1 MKATIRHQQ
10 HTFVGKLGIV
20 LITIGMLIFG
30 SVWAWVLPLGLGLL
44 IGDTIEVTVEKEEA
58 TNE

>member
-10 HTFVGKLGIV
+10 HTFIGKLGIV

-30 SVWAWVLPLGLGLL
+30 SAPWVMALGLGLL
-44 IGDTIEVTVEKEEA
+44 IGDTVEVTVEKEEGIDA
-58 TNE
+58 

>member
-20 LITIGMLIFG
+20 FITIGLVTLSSIPWLM
-30 SVWAWVLPLGLGLL
+30 ALGLGLL
-44 IGDTIEVTVEKEEA
+44 IGDTVEVTVEKEEGIDA
-58 TNE
+58 